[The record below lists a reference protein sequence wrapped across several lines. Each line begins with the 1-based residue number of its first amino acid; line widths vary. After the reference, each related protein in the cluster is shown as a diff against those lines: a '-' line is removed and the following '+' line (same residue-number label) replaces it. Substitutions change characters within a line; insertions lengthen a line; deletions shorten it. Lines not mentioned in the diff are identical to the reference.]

1 MIIKIRIR
9 VLKRSTFQKFH
20 EIIDA
25 LGIKFEIWVAGA
37 AMMFSKWY
45 EIFFEMSDILE
56 LNRASGSFEFTDYDP
71 VIERYIE

>member
-1 MIIKIRIR
+1 
-9 VLKRSTFQKFH
+9 
-20 EIIDA
+20 
-25 LGIKFEIWVAGA
+25 
-37 AMMFSKWY
+37 MFSKWF